1 MLGWGN
7 PGGYVFQK
15 AYLEFFTRC
24 HLDAISHQN
33 GVHVNFSFSSEENVL
48 ALLQV
53 LGRWPGVNFQVVKNI
68 MIILIIKITLIMI
81 IIIIMTIII
90 IMIMIIMITG
100 CKQQWADQLHQHP
113 VWEADCSHLG
123 SFPRP
128 GDRSGPVETEK
139 RNDDRHK

>member
-24 HLDAISHQN
+24 HLVAIRYPK
-33 GVHVNFSFSSEENVL
+33 GVHVNFFSSEENVL

-68 MIILIIKITLIMI
+68 MIILIIKITLIR
-81 IIIIMTIII
+81 
-90 IMIMIIMITG
+90 IMITG
-100 CKQQWADQLHQHP
+100 CD
-113 VWEADCSHLG
+113 
-123 SFPRP
+123 
-128 GDRSGPVETEK
+128 
-139 RNDDRHK
+139 

>member
-24 HLDAISHQN
+24 LLDAIYPK
-33 GVHVNFSFSSEENVL
+33 GVHVIFFSSEENVL

-68 MIILIIKITLIMI
+68 IIMIIIKITPIMS
-81 IIIIMTIII
+81 
-90 IMIMIIMITG
+90 MITG
-100 CKQQWADQLHQHP
+100 CKQQGADQLHKHH
-113 VWEADCSHLG
+113 DH
-123 SFPRP
+123 F
-128 GDRSGPVETEK
+128 
-139 RNDDRHK
+139 DDHHYDHDHHDHRL